1 MGKRSIPKRLYSSAC
16 SSWSTVTPE
25 ALMVHILAKR
35 NLHKLAEFASSNVL
49 LAFDYDGTLAPIVS
63 EPKSA
68 RMRAATR
75 RLLTEVARRYP
86 CVVISGRARDD
97 VVRHVGAVP
106 VWHVSGNHGLEPW
119 GQDATYRTQVGIW
132 VRRLREQLSG
142 HAGVAVEDKRYS
154 VTVHFRNAPER
165 QKAVSAVDRA
175 VRSLKGAR
183 TLEGKR
189 SISLLPRGSADKGT
203 ALRRTRRLLAC
214 DTAIYIGDDETDE
227 DAFGADKPD
236 HLLSIRV
243 SRRRQSRA
251 GFYVRD
257 QAEVDQLL
265 EVLLSFR
272 PLQHNKSYLDA
283 FGRPSNAV

>member
-1 MGKRSIPKRLYSSAC
+1 
-16 SSWSTVTPE
+16 
-25 ALMVHILAKR
+25 MVHILAKR

-97 VVRHVGAVP
+97 VIRHVGNVP

-119 GQDATYRTQVGIW
+119 GQDARYRIQVDRW
-132 VRRLREQLSG
+132 VRRLKQQLSG
-142 HAGVAVEDKRYS
+142 HEGVAVEDKQYS
-154 VTVHFRNAPER
+154 VTVHFRNASQR
-165 QKAVSAVDRA
+165 RRAVSAVDRA
-175 VRSLKGAR
+175 VRGLKGAR
-183 TLEGKR
+183 ALAGKR
-189 SISLLPRGSADKGT
+189 AISLLPKGAADKGT
-203 ALRRTRRLLAC
+203 ALRRTQRLLAC
-214 DTAIYIGDDETDE
+214 DTAIYLGDDETDE
-227 DAFGADKPD
+227 DAFGADGPD
-236 HLLSIRV
+236 RLLSIRV
-243 SRRRQSRA
+243 SRRGRSRA

-265 EVLLSFR
+265 RALLNFR
-272 PLQHNKSYLDA
+272 PLRHVKRHVDA
-283 FGRPSNAV
+283 MGRRSDAV